1 MAVYDED
8 KDGHYSREEVEKI
21 VKDLT
26 AANLQTMQ
34 ASKATKKIA
43 KDYNVVKQAHRELK
57 RNIKIVAAVLVVFVA
72 VLFSVTFATNEL
84 AKESHVVEQADL
96 PGGGDAGMPDVLVSK
111 SGKPVATVKSQTE
124 HALSS
129 RIPDRY
135 LAQLQSFTVTKADG
149 GTLFANVLGFKRE
162 PDEFA
167 HCGSIVVLN
176 TTLGK
181 FTLDDEELWVD
192 GTGAVQVEG
201 VFGAGGKPSRRLT
214 PHTNTPHEDHAQHGR
229 RLDVKKL
236 LGLYD
241 YFEKENFTCTSSWQG
256 KTEDIGPKP
265 FALPVTFTTVKRVHC
280 TSPVEGDT
288 GRCASALFPGIM
300 KPGVSDD
307 EKTMVTVAETLITDT
322 LYVEFASFANHPY
335 AKKVYVRDSSSAL
348 ETGNDTITTFVVWT
362 GGRANVFLQE
372 DPLSNTSAPNVG
384 NNATLEKVHCRRKER
399 RTRPSF
405 NFAPFYPSYLGVETD
420 DEDSS
425 RNLRKW
431 RMSPRE
437 GVNITNG
444 AGFIMWDDY
453 ATRVPRKFQDLTLDL
468 GYSTMS
474 AFDDNL
480 TAGEVAS
487 WFQTYLPGESIDS
500 LSITPNNLDQVDCLN
515 STNVVAGYTPNTNSY
530 ALPDFD
536 AVLGPAEFEE
546 NREELALYLA
556 VTLEAESA
564 IPPFPIEGDPSDALF
579 PVSKDRYWKELID
592 TARDIESQFDEG
604 EFGED
609 VLEDRRLFD
618 VHEEETS
625 QLEVTPIHE
634 ANRGMQMRRRL
645 EYFKCYEKMTC
656 PCGAARSLF
665 TRTTHNWGTCMQISS
680 LSDLPGQLSSYA
692 ELLEHDDKL
701 LKVKQDTKASTTGS
715 KKKVDIMP
723 PDFKLMVKIGSVAS
737 HYIRAI

>member
-1 MAVYDED
+1 M
-8 KDGHYSREEVEKI
+8 
-21 VKDLT
+21 
-26 AANLQTMQ
+26 
-34 ASKATKKIA
+34 
-43 KDYNVVKQAHRELK
+43 
-57 RNIKIVAAVLVVFVA
+57 
-72 VLFSVTFATNEL
+72 
-84 AKESHVVEQADL
+84 
-96 PGGGDAGMPDVLVSK
+96 
-111 SGKPVATVKSQTE
+111 
-124 HALSS
+124 
-129 RIPDRY
+129 
-135 LAQLQSFTVTKADG
+135 
-149 GTLFANVLGFKRE
+149 
-162 PDEFA
+162 
-167 HCGSIVVLN
+167 
-176 TTLGK
+176 
-181 FTLDDEELWVD
+181 D

-723 PDFKLMVKIGSVAS
+723 PDFKLMVKIGKNGEFLVDATACKDAFEAFPLLKAPGFKVFNKIRDKIMTLDVCVNGM
-737 HYIRAI
+737 IRATYPQPEEQCNIYTVEGTKSKLSFKLAGGVALTDYFSIFGIGRLNASMGIEAYSDVTSRCLKRRYEACEEYPKTYKHTDTTKCGCTRWVEAYYDPPPSKSASSWCHARWNKHCTGDWWAEKRWKNKRKWKRRLDSCKDHCITVG